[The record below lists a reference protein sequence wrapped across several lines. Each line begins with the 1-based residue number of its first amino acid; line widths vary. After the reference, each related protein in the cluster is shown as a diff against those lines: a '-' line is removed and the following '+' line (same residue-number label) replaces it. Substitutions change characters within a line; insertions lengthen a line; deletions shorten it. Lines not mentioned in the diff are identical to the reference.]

1 MRLFSINM
9 GEGSGCL
16 SNSMSHFM
24 LILDGLVFFLRP
36 TISQRFYYAWG
47 GDDALGA
54 EIFAHSTNINTIR
67 SR

>member
-16 SNSMSHFM
+16 SNAMSHFM

-36 TISQRFYYAWG
+36 TILQRFYDAWG
-47 GDDALGA
+47 GADAVDA

-67 SR
+67 